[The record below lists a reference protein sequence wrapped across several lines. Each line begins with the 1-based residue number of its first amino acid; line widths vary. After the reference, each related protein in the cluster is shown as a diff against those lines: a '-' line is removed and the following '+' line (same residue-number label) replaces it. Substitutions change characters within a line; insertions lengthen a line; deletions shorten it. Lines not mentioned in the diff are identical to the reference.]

1 MTADACL
8 KHPWIKSIPD
18 GKERN
23 LKKNKK
29 NLKKNKKNNNY
40 YLFDSSNK
48 TMSVA
53 STHEDGN
60 WDEGE
65 WEWEDED
72 LVSLILL
79 QTLNFSVPMIVTV
92 YVLPLRIKFKNVKTE
107 TPQYDIGRTRSGC

>member
-92 YVLPLRIKFKNVKTE
+92 YVCTNIE
-107 TPQYDIGRTRSGC
+107 E